1 MASETKPR
9 SVRVVD
15 FVAES
20 LEQEASLIPD
30 GDKGRRDAILN
41 MAKVMRA
48 STNPKMVRVWEEADK
63 KAVDFIRPDPAS
75 QH

>member
-1 MASETKPR
+1 MAKEMKPR
-9 SVRVVD
+9 LVRVVD

-20 LEQEASLIPD
+20 LEKEASLIPD

-48 STNPKMVRVWEEADK
+48 STNAKMVRVWEESET
-63 KAVDFIRPDPAS
+63 P
-75 QH
+75 